1 MNILANAIDALE
13 ELNTK
18 RVACA
23 IEKHP
28 CCITI
33 RTSVVDSEWV
43 KIAIEDNGNG
53 IPESIQKQIFNPFF
67 TTKPVGKG
75 TGMGMAISYNIISEK
90 HGGTVFFQRQKKGL
104 SLRFVFRFSIRS

>member
-18 RVACA
+18 RVACS

-33 RTSVVDSEWV
+33 RTVVDSEWV
-43 KIAIEDNGNG
+43 KIAIADNGKG
-53 IPESIQKQIFNPFF
+53 IP
-67 TTKPVGKG
+67 
-75 TGMGMAISYNIISEK
+75 
-90 HGGTVFFQRQKKGL
+90 
-104 SLRFVFRFSIRS
+104 

>member
-33 RTSVVDSEWV
+33 RTVVDSEWV
-43 KIAIEDNGNG
+43 KIAIADNGKG
-53 IPESIQKQIFNPFF
+53 IPESIQTQIFNPFF

-75 TGMGMAISYNIISEK
+75 TGMGRAISYNIISEK
-90 HGGTVFFQRQKKGL
+90 HGGTGFFQQKQGQTL
-104 SLRFVFRFSIRS
+104 